1 MTMKSTTL
9 AKKRQSSVLS
19 HAILVL
25 CSITAL
31 APLSLVF
38 INSFK
43 DHSEILKNPLSW
55 PGDLNFSNYLEAWD
69 AAHLSTGFINSIM
82 LTATTVI
89 IVLICASL
97 AGYVLAGKRIKG
109 DKVVTIYFMVAM
121 TIPIQLFLFP
131 LYFVLAKFNLIGNIF
146 AVSFILAAVN
156 MPLATFLMRTFF
168 VNIPAELEE
177 AARIDGAS
185 TFDVITKV
193 MFPLVRPGLITVS
206 VIVGISVWNEFLIT
220 STFLQGQE
228 NFTATLGFLSLNNTY
243 NTNQGLMMAASV
255 LMIAPLVIF
264 FLLIQKYFIDGLV
277 SGSVKG

>member
-1 MTMKSTTL
+1 MTMKSSTR
-9 AKKRQSSVLS
+9 AKTRQRSIFS
-19 HAILVL
+19 HAILIIF
-25 CSITAL
+25 SITAL
-31 APLSLVF
+31 APLSLVL

-43 DHSEILKNPLSW
+43 NQTEILRNPLSW
-55 PGDLNFSNYLEAWD
+55 PKQLNFSNYIEAWN
-69 AAHLSTGFINSIM
+69 AAHLSTGFINSFL
-82 LTATTVI
+82 LTGTTIV
-89 IVLICASL
+89 IVLISASL
-97 AGYVLAGKRIKG
+97 AGYVLAGKRIKAEKG
-109 DKVVTIYFMVAM
+109 VTIYFMVAM

-168 VNIPAELEE
+168 MSIPGELEE
-177 AARIDGAS
+177 SAKIDGAS
-185 TFDVITKV
+185 TFDVLTKI

-255 LMIAPLVIF
+255 LMIAPLIVF
-264 FLLIQKYFIDGLV
+264 FLLVQKYFIDGLV